1 MFYGWASDGLLF
13 FYPLFCKLWDTLSC
27 FWHAVAVVAC
37 VAFAS
42 QGVQAST
49 VQVSV
54 ENVMQD
60 DFVKIEVKELPQ
72 AVQDAIAKS
81 YEGSTVKEAYVAG
94 ADGAKKYKVVLVDKD
109 QKEQTVVL
117 NEKGE
122 VIE

>member
-1 MFYGWASDGLLF
+1 MKKIVLM
-13 FYPLFCKLWDTLSC
+13 
-27 FWHAVAVVAC
+27 VAVVAC

-60 DFVKIEVKELPQ
+60 DFVKIEVKELHT
-72 AVQDAIAKS
+72 VQDAIAKS
-81 YEGSTVKEAYVAG
+81 YEGSTVKDAYVAG